1 MKFIEIIEKN
11 LGVESKKEFLDMQKG
26 DVVDTW
32 ANINKLNEWTGYQP
46 ETTLEEG
53 IKLFVNWYKQYYGF

>member
-1 MKFIEIIEKN
+1 
-11 LGVESKKEFLDMQKG
+11 MQKG

-46 ETTLEEG
+46 KTSVEEG
-53 IKLFVNWYKQYYGF
+53 NKLFVNWYKQYYGF